1 MKILSFDSSATAA
14 SVALI
19 EDDKVIGEFYI
30 NTKITHS
37 QTLLPM
43 TESLLSCVQMKINEV
58 DVFAVNAGPGSFT
71 GVRIGV
77 AAVKGMSIALN
88 KPCISVSTLDSMAY
102 NLKSQ
107 NCIAVCVMDARC
119 EQVYNANFDIKNG
132 VIKRLC
138 DDRALKIDDLKQEL
152 ESLSKEIVFVGDGA
166 DLCYNKLKDKLPY
179 TKLAE
184 ESKRYQNAVSTA
196 LIAKELYNEGKILSA
211 EDLMPLYLRLPQAER
226 ELKRRKESK

>member
-1 MKILSFDSSATAA
+1 MKILAFDSTATAA

-19 EDDKVIGEFYI
+19 EDDKVIGEFFI

-37 QTLLPM
+37 QTLMPM
-43 TESLLSCVQMKINEV
+43 AESLLSCVQMNISEV

-77 AAVKGMSIALN
+77 AAVKGMAMALN
-88 KPCISVSTLDSMAY
+88 KPCVSVSTLDSMAY

-107 NCIAVCVMDARC
+107 NCISVCVMDARC
-119 EQVYNANFDIKNG
+119 DQVYNANFDIENN

-138 DDRALKIDDLKQEL
+138 DDRALKIDELEQEL
-152 ESLSKEIVFVGDGA
+152 KSVSKEIVFVGDGA
-166 DLCYNKLKDKLPY
+166 DLCYNKLKDRLPY
-179 TKLAE
+179 VKLAE

-196 LIAKELYNEGKILSA
+196 FVAVDLYKEGNFLSA
-211 EDLMPLYLRLPQAER
+211 DDLMPYYLRLPQAER
-226 ELKRRKESK
+226 ELKKRKESK